1 MFGSKRAPNL
11 VGYEMRWTA
20 GLGVQDLL
28 HREGFGRR
36 YIQRVFQVLD
46 ITCFRI
52 LYAYDF
58 DQPLFDLRS
67 NN

>member
-1 MFGSKRAPNL
+1 
-11 VGYEMRWTA
+11 MRWTA

-52 LYAYDF
+52 IYAYDF